1 VFSGVM
7 TSFLTCAREYA
18 PAGRTGLSLGVVM
31 LFGWLGMAVGAW
43 QGGLFYDLCGDY
55 FTSFA
60 NASVAG
66 VVNLLVLALLYRLI
80 APAAQRY
87 AAQSAGA

>member
-1 VFSGVM
+1 MSHTRSVRSG
-7 TSFLTCAREYA
+7 SRA

-31 LFGWLGMAVGAW
+31 LFGWLGMALGAW

-66 VVNLLVLALLYRLI
+66 VLNLLVLALLVRVT

-87 AAQSAGA
+87 AARSAGG